1 MGGCGEANNG
11 SGTTAGDWAVAVIE
25 KANVKI
31 RPHEKTIVENLKQF
45 LKHMGTTFRAGTTR
59 RAPKTSRAG
68 LIQLRPNRTKE
79 NVGRAYSRVVYSQHL
94 RNKLHFAPLW
104 RKQLI

>member
-11 SGTTAGDWAVAVIE
+11 SGTAGDWAVAVNE

-45 LKHMGTTFRAGTTR
+45 LMPMGTTFRAGTTQR
-59 RAPKTSRAG
+59 SKTSWAG
-68 LIQLRPNRTKE
+68 FVQLRPPYERKRGKGVQQITYDALLSRLLE
-79 NVGRAYSRVVYSQHL
+79 GRHRGQS
-94 RNKLHFAPLW
+94 
-104 RKQLI
+104 